1 VPRYAGDFT
10 IPSASFSYF
19 DLKSG
24 AYKTVSTEEYHL
36 HVEPGTGGN
45 TPATIV
51 TGANKEDVR
60 FVGQDIRHIKTS
72 GFKFQKGRFIFGTI
86 TYWLCYL
93 LPVLLFIIL
102 FIIYR
107 KQVAEN
113 ANIALMRTK
122 KANKVAS
129 KRLKT
134 ANKYLKE
141 NKRELFYDE
150 TLKAVWG
157 YLSDK
162 LNIPVSNLTK
172 DNVEAEL
179 EKQGVNEN
187 LIEKFRNIL
196 NTAEFARFAP
206 AQDHGAMDGLYK
218 QTVDA
223 INQMEKI

>member
-1 VPRYAGDFT
+1 M
-10 IPSASFSYF
+10 
-19 DLKSG
+19 
-24 AYKTVSTEEYHL
+24 
-36 HVEPGTGGN
+36 
-45 TPATIV
+45 PA
-51 TGANKEDVR
+51 
-60 FVGQDIRHIKTS
+60 
-72 GFKFQKGRFIFGTI
+72 
-86 TYWLCYL
+86 
-93 LPVLLFIIL
+93 LLFIIL

-113 ANIALMRTK
+113 ANIALVRTR

-129 KRLKT
+129 RRLKA
-134 ANKYLKE
+134 ANNYLKE
-141 NKRELFYDE
+141 NKQESFYDE

-179 EKQGVNEN
+179 IRYGVGEE
-187 LIEKFRNIL
+187 LIRSFINIL

-206 AQDHGAMDGLYK
+206 AQGHGAMDDLYK